1 MSSIIDFLERMGSE
15 AQLRDA
21 SPEELELALT
31 ETEIEAPLR
40 TAIFNKDTSELQAL
54 LRQMP
59 LFGIQSTPDED
70 EDEDED
76 EEEDEETGKPKP
88 KGLQRNA
95 SELVTVMSE

>member
-1 MSSIIDFLERMGSE
+1 
-15 AQLRDA
+15 
-21 SPEELELALT
+21 
-31 ETEIEAPLR
+31 
-40 TAIFNKDTSELQAL
+40 
-54 LRQMP
+54 MP

-76 EEEDEETGKPKP
+76 EEEDDETGKPKP

>member
-21 SPEELELALT
+21 SPEELELALG

-40 TAIFNKDTSELQAL
+40 TAILNKDTFELQAL

-59 LFGIQSTPDED
+59 LFAVQLDPD

-76 EEEDEETGKPKP
+76 EEEEEDEKDKP
-88 KGLQRNA
+88 KGVQRNA
-95 SELVTVMSE
+95 EALVAVMSR